1 LIKERITKNM
11 MKILTIILMV
21 SGLLV
26 FSAISNVSSDEG
38 PTVIIVG
45 SEKDKQKTVDEQ
57 GPENS
62 DQYQIE
68 APNQEEEYPETIDE
82 EVENPDEQ
90 YMEEYQQDDAEE
102 PESE

>member
-1 LIKERITKNM
+1 MVMGLIVVCAFSN
-11 MKILTIILMV
+11 
-21 SGLLV
+21 V
-26 FSAISNVSSDEG
+26 FSNEG

-45 SEKDKQKTVDEQ
+45 SEKDKQETVDEQ
-57 GPENS
+57 GTENN

-68 APNQEEEYPETIDE
+68 EPNQEEEYPESIGE

-90 YMEEYQQDDAEE
+90 YMEEYQEDDAEE

>member
-1 LIKERITKNM
+1 M
-11 MKILTIILMV
+11 MKILTVTLMV
-21 SGLLV
+21 LGLLV
-26 FSAISNVSSDEG
+26 FSPFSNVFCDEG

-45 SEKDKQKTVDEQ
+45 SEKDKQETVDEQ

-68 APNQEEEYPETIDE
+68 APNQGEEYPETVDE

-90 YMEEYQQDDAEE
+90 YMEEYQQDDTEE

>member
-1 LIKERITKNM
+1 MIK
-11 MKILTIILMV
+11 ILMV
-21 SGLLV
+21 TLMVLGLLV
-26 FSAISNVSSDEG
+26 FSTFSNVSSDEG

-45 SEKDKQKTVDEQ
+45 SEKDKQETVDEQ
-57 GPENS
+57 GTENN

-68 APNQEEEYPETIDE
+68 EPNQEEEYPESVGE

-90 YMEEYQQDDAEE
+90 YMEEYQEDDAEE